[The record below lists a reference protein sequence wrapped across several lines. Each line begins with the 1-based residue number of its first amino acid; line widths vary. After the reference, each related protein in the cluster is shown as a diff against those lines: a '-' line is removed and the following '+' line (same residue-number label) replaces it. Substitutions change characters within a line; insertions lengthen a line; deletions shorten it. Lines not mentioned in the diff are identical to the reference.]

1 MFVGNESRLGLRGGL
16 PTLLFK
22 YTQRYWVTPTG
33 VGVDS
38 VGLD

>member
-1 MFVGNESRLGLRGGL
+1 MFVGSERRWGVGGGL

-22 YTQRYWVTPTG
+22 YTQRYWVTPAG
-33 VGVDS
+33 VGVGS